1 MHRIKRA
8 QIILN
13 SSRNFSLKKAY
24 PFYLNNEPVFA
35 NQDLIV
41 KNKYTLENATLV
53 AQAKAHHIEEAIQGA
68 LRAKDEMAELGSYER
83 KAILNQV
90 VTATKERFEEFAQ
103 VLCIEAGKP
112 IKYLF
117 DHLINTL

>member
-41 KNKYTLENATLV
+41 KNKYTLENATVV

-112 IKYLF
+112 IKYSF
-117 DHLINTL
+117 DHFK